1 MYFATERSIFSCRSC
16 FTSINH
22 LNLCSDND
30 EICKPHVSHIYVI
43 PYPFFQPRYLRSWS
57 KNFVRNSVIPRK
69 DREKEIHGGVA
80 ARGGSHTGYPSSDR
94 ACRELNASTVAVED
108 VTARTVVVRTSHSHH
123 KFSKSRTMTLKIL
136 LSLLIAATTCSV
148 LSSSEDH
155 PRVLLRSHRIV
166 LPVWYHDRLP
176 HARHDHLDDERIVRE
191 TTTTTTTTTTTKN
204 PWTLRP
210 QVSTTR
216 SSQQINSASRH
227 MEQWMLEQK
236 FNGAVAMAENGGTRT
251 IAYTGYHHGN
261 HRHQPREMGTQ
272 GFQSIST
279 TVPTYTRH
287 HSGINRQLRS
297 LWTSVRQEAN
307 DVRERKLHPPKKMSE
322 LGDSTY
328 GDARKSRNAIF
339 HIEFCRVSLIPE
351 PAQATTS
358 CNISPTHIL
367 ISTVYSIGLRIL
379 RFNRSSALVYTEM
392 TSNFFC
398 CPGWSQVTHLSFGC
412 NKPTCPAP
420 CLNGGTCTSSGKC
433 MCPKGYTGNQ
443 CQTDL
448 DECVIEKPCG
458 QLCTNLPGRYRCHCR
473 VGFQLQED
481 GQSCRRNDTDENAF
495 EARDLETDDVSATK
509 DPTTF
514 YDTEN
519 EVSDDDQDYEVIL
532 KRLIKLEKQVAR
544 NRKRD
549 TEASEMN
556 TKVTLAIESVNEM
569 KRTVENVQ
577 LMQQEV
583 YDMRSKMRQ
592 YEAEMRKIHHLM
604 NRVAELESRLRI
616 RCRYQ

>member
-1 MYFATERSIFSCRSC
+1 
-16 FTSINH
+16 
-22 LNLCSDND
+22 
-30 EICKPHVSHIYVI
+30 
-43 PYPFFQPRYLRSWS
+43 
-57 KNFVRNSVIPRK
+57 
-69 DREKEIHGGVA
+69 
-80 ARGGSHTGYPSSDR
+80 
-94 ACRELNASTVAVED
+94 
-108 VTARTVVVRTSHSHH
+108 
-123 KFSKSRTMTLKIL
+123 MTLKIL
-136 LSLLIAATTCSV
+136 LESLLIAAVTSSV

-155 PRVLLRSHRIV
+155 HRVLLRSHRIV
-166 LPVWYHDRLP
+166 LPVWNHDRLYP
-176 HARHDHLDDERIVRE
+176 RHDHLDDERIVRE
-191 TTTTTTTTTTTKN
+191 TTTTTMKN
-204 PWTLRP
+204 PWMLRP
-210 QVSTTR
+210 QVSMTR
-216 SSQQINSASRH
+216 LSQQINSGH
-227 MEQWMLEQK
+227 IEQRMLEQK
-236 FNGAVAMAENGGTRT
+236 FNGAVAMTENGGTRA
-251 IAYTGYHHGN
+251 IAYAGYHGN

-272 GFQSIST
+272 SFQPIST

-287 HSGINRQLRS
+287 HSGRRVCNRQAPAVSHHHRGKQLK
-297 LWTSVRQEAN
+297 AFY
-307 DVRERKLHPPKKMSE
+307 KLI
-322 LGDSTY
+322 Y
-328 GDARKSRNAIF
+328 F
-339 HIEFCRVSLIPE
+339 IEFI
-351 PAQATTS
+351 
-358 CNISPTHIL
+358 
-367 ISTVYSIGLRIL
+367 
-379 RFNRSSALVYTEM
+379 M

-412 NKPTCPAP
+412 NKHV
-420 CLNGGTCTSSGKC
+420 
-433 MCPKGYTGNQ
+433 
-443 CQTDL
+443 

-495 EARDLETDDVSATK
+495 EARDLEIDDMSATK

-514 YDTEN
+514 HDTEN

-604 NRVAELESRLRI
+604 NRVAELENRLRI

>member
-1 MYFATERSIFSCRSC
+1 
-16 FTSINH
+16 
-22 LNLCSDND
+22 
-30 EICKPHVSHIYVI
+30 
-43 PYPFFQPRYLRSWS
+43 
-57 KNFVRNSVIPRK
+57 
-69 DREKEIHGGVA
+69 
-80 ARGGSHTGYPSSDR
+80 
-94 ACRELNASTVAVED
+94 
-108 VTARTVVVRTSHSHH
+108 
-123 KFSKSRTMTLKIL
+123 MTLKIL
-136 LSLLIAATTCSV
+136 LEILLIAAATSSV

-155 PRVLLRSHRIV
+155 HRVLLRSHRIV
-166 LPVWYHDRLP
+166 LPVWYHNRLP
-176 HARHDHLDDERIVRE
+176 HARHDHLDNEGVVRE
-191 TTTTTTTTTTTKN
+191 TTTTTMKN
-204 PWTLRP
+204 PWTLRS
-210 QVSTTR
+210 QVSTTK

-227 MEQWMLEQK
+227 IEQRMLEQK
-236 FNGAVAMAENGGTRT
+236 FNGAVAMAENGGTRA
-251 IAYTGYHHGN
+251 IAYAGYHGN

-272 GFQSIST
+272 GYQPIST

-287 HSGINRQLRS
+287 HSGIS
-297 LWTSVRQEAN
+297 CYKSSGDEYVTG
-307 DVRERKLHPPKKMSE
+307 KLPQFLIIIEEGK
-322 LGDSTY
+322 LG
-328 GDARKSRNAIF
+328 I
-339 HIEFCRVSLIPE
+339 
-351 PAQATTS
+351 
-358 CNISPTHIL
+358 
-367 ISTVYSIGLRIL
+367 
-379 RFNRSSALVYTEM
+379 LVYTEM

-412 NKPTCPAP
+412 NKPTCPMP
-420 CLNGGTCTSSGKC
+420 CLNGGTCTSPGKC
-433 MCPKGYTGNQ
+433 TCPKGFTGNQ
-443 CQTDL
+443 CQTDV

-458 QLCTNLPGRYRCHCR
+458 QLCSNLPGKYRCHCR

-495 EARDLETDDVSATK
+495 EARDLETDDVSTTK

-514 YDTEN
+514 HDTEN

-604 NRVAELESRLRI
+604 NRVAELENRLRI

>member
-1 MYFATERSIFSCRSC
+1 
-16 FTSINH
+16 
-22 LNLCSDND
+22 
-30 EICKPHVSHIYVI
+30 
-43 PYPFFQPRYLRSWS
+43 
-57 KNFVRNSVIPRK
+57 
-69 DREKEIHGGVA
+69 
-80 ARGGSHTGYPSSDR
+80 
-94 ACRELNASTVAVED
+94 
-108 VTARTVVVRTSHSHH
+108 
-123 KFSKSRTMTLKIL
+123 MTLKIL
-136 LSLLIAATTCSV
+136 LESLLIAAVTSSV

-155 PRVLLRSHRIV
+155 HRVLLRSHRIV
-166 LPVWYHDRLP
+166 LPVWNHDRLYP
-176 HARHDHLDDERIVRE
+176 RHDHLDDERIVRE
-191 TTTTTTTTTTTKN
+191 TTATTTKN
-204 PWTLRP
+204 PWMLRS
-210 QVSTTR
+210 QVSMTR

-227 MEQWMLEQK
+227 IEQRMLEQK
-236 FNGAVAMAENGGTRT
+236 FNGAVAMTENGGTRA
-251 IAYTGYHHGN
+251 IAYAGYHSN

-272 GFQSIST
+272 SFQPIST

-287 HSGINRQLRS
+287 HSGRRVCNRQ
-297 LWTSVRQEAN
+297 A
-307 DVRERKLHPPKKMSE
+307 P
-322 LGDSTY
+322 
-328 GDARKSRNAIF
+328 A
-339 HIEFCRVSLIPE
+339 VSHHHRGKQYL
-351 PAQATTS
+351 
-358 CNISPTHIL
+358 NIL
-367 ISTVYSIGLRIL
+367 
-379 RFNRSSALVYTEM
+379 YTEM

-420 CLNGGTCTSSGKC
+420 CLNGGTCTLPGKC
-433 MCPKGYTGNQ
+433 TCPKGFTGNQ
-443 CQTDL
+443 CQTDV

-495 EARDLETDDVSATK
+495 EARDLEIDDMSATK

-514 YDTEN
+514 HDTEN
-519 EVSDDDQDYEVIL
+519 ELSDDDQDYEVIL

-583 YDMRSKMRQ
+583 YDMRSRMRQ

-604 NRVAELESRLRI
+604 NRVAELENRLRI
-616 RCRYQ
+616 HCRYQ

>member
-1 MYFATERSIFSCRSC
+1 
-16 FTSINH
+16 
-22 LNLCSDND
+22 
-30 EICKPHVSHIYVI
+30 
-43 PYPFFQPRYLRSWS
+43 
-57 KNFVRNSVIPRK
+57 
-69 DREKEIHGGVA
+69 
-80 ARGGSHTGYPSSDR
+80 
-94 ACRELNASTVAVED
+94 
-108 VTARTVVVRTSHSHH
+108 
-123 KFSKSRTMTLKIL
+123 MTLKIL
-136 LSLLIAATTCSV
+136 LVSLLIAATICSV

-155 PRVLLRSHRIV
+155 HRVLLRNHRIV
-166 LPVWYHDRLP
+166 LPIWYHDRLP
-176 HARHDHLDDERIVRE
+176 HARHDRLNDERIVRE
-191 TTTTTTTTTTTKN
+191 TTTTTTKS

-216 SSQQINSASRH
+216 SSQQLNSASRH
-227 MEQWMLEQK
+227 MEQRMLEQK
-236 FNGAVAMAENGGTRT
+236 FNGVVAMAENGGTRA
-251 IAYTGYHHGN
+251 IAYAGYHGN
-261 HRHQPREMGTQ
+261 HRHQSREMGTQ
-272 GFQSIST
+272 GFQPIST

-287 HSGINRQLRS
+287 HSGRRVCTRQAPAVS
-297 LWTSVRQEAN
+297 HHH
-307 DVRERKLHPPKKMSE
+307 RERQIRHE
-322 LGDSTY
+322 LIIY
-328 GDARKSRNAIF
+328 
-339 HIEFCRVSLIPE
+339 
-351 PAQATTS
+351 
-358 CNISPTHIL
+358 
-367 ISTVYSIGLRIL
+367 LR
-379 RFNRSSALVYTEM
+379 LVYTEM

-412 NKPTCPAP
+412 NKPTCPTP
-420 CLNGGTCTSSGKC
+420 CLNGGTCISPDKC
-433 MCPKGYTGNQ
+433 TCPKGYTGNQ
-443 CQTDL
+443 CQTDV

-458 QLCTNLPGRYRCHCR
+458 QLCTNLPGRYRCYCR

-495 EARDLETDDVSATK
+495 EARDLETDDIPVTK

-514 YDTEN
+514 HDTEN

-532 KRLIKLEKQVAR
+532 KRLIKLEKQIAR

-592 YEAEMRKIHHLM
+592 YEAEMRKIHHLI
-604 NRVAELESRLRI
+604 NRVAELENRLRL

>member
-1 MYFATERSIFSCRSC
+1 
-16 FTSINH
+16 
-22 LNLCSDND
+22 
-30 EICKPHVSHIYVI
+30 
-43 PYPFFQPRYLRSWS
+43 
-57 KNFVRNSVIPRK
+57 
-69 DREKEIHGGVA
+69 
-80 ARGGSHTGYPSSDR
+80 
-94 ACRELNASTVAVED
+94 
-108 VTARTVVVRTSHSHH
+108 
-123 KFSKSRTMTLKIL
+123 MTLKIL
-136 LSLLIAATTCSV
+136 LESLLIAAATSSV

-155 PRVLLRSHRIV
+155 HRVLLRSHKTV

-176 HARHDHLDDERIVRE
+176 HAKHHLDDERIVQE
-191 TTTTTTTTTTTKN
+191 TTTTTTMKN

-210 QVSTTR
+210 QISTTR

-227 MEQWMLEQK
+227 IEQRILEQK
-236 FNGAVAMAENGGTRT
+236 FNGAVAMAENGGTRA
-251 IAYTGYHHGN
+251 IAYAGYHGN
-261 HRHQPREMGTQ
+261 HRHQPKEMSTQ
-272 GFQSIST
+272 GFQLIST

-297 LWTSVRQEAN
+297 LWRSVRQEAN
-307 DVRERKLHPPKKMSE
+307 GVRERKLHPLKKMSK
-322 LGDSTY
+322 LGDSAY
-328 GDARKSRNAIF
+328 GNARKSKLFFLLTNCQRDEYVGKLPQFLII
-339 HIEFCRVSLIPE
+339 IEEGKLGI
-351 PAQATTS
+351 
-358 CNISPTHIL
+358 
-367 ISTVYSIGLRIL
+367 
-379 RFNRSSALVYTEM
+379 LVYTEM

-398 CPGWSQVTHLSFGC
+398 CPGWSQITHLSFGC

-420 CLNGGTCTSSGKC
+420 CLNGGICTSPSKC
-433 MCPKGYTGNQ
+433 TCPKGFTGNQ
-443 CQTDL
+443 CQTDV

-495 EARDLETDDVSATK
+495 EARDLEIDMSATK

-514 YDTEN
+514 HDTEN

-549 TEASEMN
+549 TEASEIN

-569 KRTVENVQ
+569 KKTVENVQ

-583 YDMRSKMRQ
+583 YNMRSKMRQ
-592 YEAEMRKIHHLM
+592 YETEMRKIHHLM
-604 NRVAELESRLRI
+604 NRVAELENRLKI

>member
-1 MYFATERSIFSCRSC
+1 
-16 FTSINH
+16 
-22 LNLCSDND
+22 
-30 EICKPHVSHIYVI
+30 
-43 PYPFFQPRYLRSWS
+43 
-57 KNFVRNSVIPRK
+57 
-69 DREKEIHGGVA
+69 
-80 ARGGSHTGYPSSDR
+80 
-94 ACRELNASTVAVED
+94 
-108 VTARTVVVRTSHSHH
+108 
-123 KFSKSRTMTLKIL
+123 MTLKIL
-136 LSLLIAATTCSV
+136 LEILLIAAATSSV

-155 PRVLLRSHRIV
+155 HRVLLRSHRIV
-166 LPVWYHDRLP
+166 LPVWYHNRLP
-176 HARHDHLDDERIVRE
+176 HARHDHLDNEGVVRE
-191 TTTTTTTTTTTKN
+191 TTTTTMKN
-204 PWTLRP
+204 PWTLRS
-210 QVSTTR
+210 QVSTTK

-227 MEQWMLEQK
+227 IEQRMLEQK
-236 FNGAVAMAENGGTRT
+236 FNGAVAMAENGGTRA
-251 IAYTGYHHGN
+251 IAYAGYHGN

-272 GFQSIST
+272 GYQPIST

-287 HSGINRQLRS
+287 HSGRRVCNRQAPAVSHHHRG
-297 LWTSVRQEAN
+297 RQI
-307 DVRERKLHPPKKMSE
+307 R
-322 LGDSTY
+322 
-328 GDARKSRNAIF
+328 
-339 HIEFCRVSLIPE
+339 
-351 PAQATTS
+351 
-358 CNISPTHIL
+358 
-367 ISTVYSIGLRIL
+367 
-379 RFNRSSALVYTEM
+379 LVYTEM

-412 NKPTCPAP
+412 NKPTCPMP
-420 CLNGGTCTSSGKC
+420 CLNGGTCTSPGKC
-433 MCPKGYTGNQ
+433 TCPKGFTGNQ
-443 CQTDL
+443 CQTDV

-458 QLCTNLPGRYRCHCR
+458 QLCSNLPGKYRCHCR

-495 EARDLETDDVSATK
+495 EARDLETDDVSTTK

-514 YDTEN
+514 HDTEN

-604 NRVAELESRLRI
+604 NRVAELENRLRI